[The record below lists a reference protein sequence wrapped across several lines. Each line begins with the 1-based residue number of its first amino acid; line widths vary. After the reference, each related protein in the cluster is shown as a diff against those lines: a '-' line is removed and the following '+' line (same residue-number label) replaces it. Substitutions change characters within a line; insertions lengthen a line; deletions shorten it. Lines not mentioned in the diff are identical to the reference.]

1 MLDEEAG
8 LLREEPP
15 IQVRCTPPEGSNSF

>member
-15 IQVRCTPPEGSNSF
+15 IQVRCTPPEGSNLF